1 MIKFIIVA
9 AIAWL
14 LGVFGWAQIIGS
26 IQNLYAHRKLL
37 FTLILWTIIMGVGGY
52 FAIAILNSLW
62 ALLVGYGVSFLQVIS
77 SGKIE

>member
-9 AIAWL
+9 TIAWL
-14 LGVFGWAQIIGS
+14 LGVFGWSQIIGCL
-26 IQNLYAHRKLL
+26 QNLRTRKKLL
-37 FTLILWTIIMGVGGY
+37 FSLILWTVIMGVGGY
-52 FAIAILNSLW
+52 FAIANFNSLW